1 MLKKMS
7 TLEVR
12 QNLGE
17 ILDRVNLRDD
27 QYIIERK
34 GQPLAAVV
42 PVWQL
47 EKWQK
52 EKELFFEM
60 IDKVQQRNK
69 DIPLSVIEKEVD
81 EAIKSVRKNTRCSR

>member
-60 IDKVQQRNK
+60 IDKIQQRNK
-69 DIPLSVIEKEVD
+69 DIPLSVIEKEVN
-81 EAIKSVRKNTRCSR
+81 EAVKSVRKNTRCSR